1 MFVYQPS
8 MIINIPLGLAI
19 MQLYK
24 YIYITKNRYN
34 LLISRKKT
42 PGYLSNQTGA
52 VISIIFLF
60 ITILLPLIIL
70 IIFVSIW

>member
-1 MFVYQPS
+1 V
-8 MIINIPLGLAI
+8 IIYILVGLAI

-42 PGYLSNQTGA
+42 PGNISNQTGA

-60 ITILLPLIIL
+60 VSILLPLIIL
-70 IIFVSIW
+70 IIFVPFGKHP